1 MSNKT
6 IKESKRA
13 KEEQEEKIRKQA
25 VMIKNGLEI
34 IILVVA
40 VIVGFSFAKAC
51 NKPADENKE
60 GTAIICDAGT
70 IEDFIL

>member
-6 IKESKRA
+6 INEKKRA
-13 KEEQEEKIRKQA
+13 KEEEEEKLRKQA

-40 VIVGFSFAKAC
+40 VVVGFSFAKAC
-51 NKPADENKE
+51 NKPAEENKE
-60 GTAIICDAGT
+60 GSAVVYDVGEIDNQ
-70 IEDFIL
+70 LL